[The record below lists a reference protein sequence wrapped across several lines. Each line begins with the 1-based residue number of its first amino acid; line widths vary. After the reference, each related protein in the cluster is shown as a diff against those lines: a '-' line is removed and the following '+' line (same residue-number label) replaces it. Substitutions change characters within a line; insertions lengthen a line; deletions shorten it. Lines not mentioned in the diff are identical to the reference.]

1 MLVSHFSHVLCGY
14 KREEEVAAR
23 NRNHRRAGRLQEQG
37 GTFEAWMTC
46 VALCTEA
53 WGRAHFRVVGVQS
66 PRRVQLLANP
76 MDCSTP
82 GLSSPSAFNV
92 LPSIRVFSSESV
104 LCISWPKY

>member
-23 NRNHRRAGRLQEQG
+23 NRNQRRAGRLQEQG

-46 VALCTEA
+46 TEA

-66 PRRVQLLANP
+66 PSRVQLFANP

-82 GLSSPSAFNV
+82 GYPVPRDILEFAQV
-92 LPSIRVFSSESV
+92 HVH
-104 LCISWPKY
+104 